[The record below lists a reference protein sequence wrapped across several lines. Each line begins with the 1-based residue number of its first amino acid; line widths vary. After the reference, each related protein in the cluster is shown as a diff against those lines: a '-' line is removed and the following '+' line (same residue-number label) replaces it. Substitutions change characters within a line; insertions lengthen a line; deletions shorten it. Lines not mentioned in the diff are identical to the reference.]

1 MGIEMFSTCRCRCRQ
16 VSRPAQHHP
25 WLSKSHHIR
34 VDGFASGL
42 RFVPMLK
49 TPRNRK
55 IVKMLKL
62 MGCNRSENCVSDKIS
77 MIFVDENFM
86 KIKTNAAWTAGN
98 STFSKLQHI
107 QPLPSASNT
116 LRLLTDFKL
125 QFPRSNQL
133 FQHFLVS
140 HQQRDTAAC
149 PKKGR

>member
-62 MGCNRSENCVSDKIS
+62 NRSENCVSAKIS

-86 KIKTNAAWTAGN
+86 KNKITLLGTLAIPHFQRFNTSSHCHLPPTPSDCWRISNFSSPGPTSCSSISWSRTNNG
-98 STFSKLQHI
+98 I
-107 QPLPSASNT
+107 
-116 LRLLTDFKL
+116 LLL
-125 QFPRSNQL
+125 AQ
-133 FQHFLVS
+133 
-140 HQQRDTAAC
+140 
-149 PKKGR
+149 KKVGKC